1 VHSSRGDFDIFP
13 VSKQPAKKPFRDGA
27 TANISC
33 TNKKD
38 AFHGF
43 GGASKRD
50 PNLESNLPKS
60 ICRLRELNGLETAAP

>member
-38 AFHGF
+38 AFHGSV
-43 GGASKRD
+43 GASKRD
-50 PNLESNLPKS
+50 PNLKSNLPKS
-60 ICRLRELNGLETAAP
+60 ICRLRLLGGLGTAAP